1 MIRISV
7 NIGNKNI
14 IKNSTVGNNNTILKE
29 DKKIN
34 VLVHIIIPILI
45 GIIIAGIV
53 FYLGWN

>member
-1 MIRISV
+1 MSV

-34 VLVHIIIPILI
+34 VLVHIIIPILV